1 MNNRETEIKTFVEE
15 SREEITLL
23 QSKAVKTIKK
33 KEKEKFERYS
43 SSCFE
48 EKQTLFF
55 GGARKYGGKKCR
67 GSGAFTRRN
76 GKFDPILRAY
86 YQSREYVIPV
96 SLPLAVLPSVF
107 TVFPSPFAAP
117 ARVSRPNAIK
127 LLAARRANGEMSL
140 TMVVIAGACRVS
152 RFKSSFYLLH
162 DRLNP
167 IFVFIRTRF
176 PGDRSIPSL
185 PFLSLSL
192 FLAEILRNS
201 SIRKVDAVDEA
212 DDFFFIHFASFPF
225 FSLSLWR
232 FVSSIGVFSRIFP
245 GDIEAQKRRRG
256 GYLGFY
262 FRRKR
267 KLAWRTKYFGISDS
281 TCGGEYR
288 WNEVNACY
296 VTP

>member
-1 MNNRETEIKTFVEE
+1 MNNRETEIKTLVEE

-55 GGARKYGGKKCR
+55 GGARKYEGKKCR

-117 ARVSRPNAIK
+117 ARISRPNAIK

-185 PFLSLSL
+185 PLLSLSSSPKFFEIRRFGRSMQSTKRTISFLSTSLRFLFFLSLSGAS
-192 FLAEILRNS
+192 FLRSAYFREYFREISR
-201 SIRKVDAVDEA
+201 RKKEGEA
-212 DDFFFIHFASFPF
+212 DI
-225 FSLSLWR
+225 
-232 FVSSIGVFSRIFP
+232 
-245 GDIEAQKRRRG
+245 
-256 GYLGFY
+256 
-262 FRRKR
+262 
-267 KLAWRTKYFGISDS
+267 
-281 TCGGEYR
+281 
-288 WNEVNACY
+288 
-296 VTP
+296 

>member
-55 GGARKYGGKKCR
+55 GGARKYEGKKCR

-185 PFLSLSL
+185 PLLSLSL
-192 FLAEILRNS
+192 PRSPKFFEIRRFERSN
-201 SIRKVDAVDEA
+201 AVDEA

-281 TCGGEYR
+281 TCGGGRRMER
-288 WNEVNACY
+288 G
-296 VTP
+296 

>member
-185 PFLSLSL
+185 PLLSLSSSPK
-192 FLAEILRNS
+192 FFEIRRFERSN
-201 SIRKVDAVDEA
+201 AVDEA
-212 DDFFFIHFASFPF
+212 DDFFFVHFASFPF

-281 TCGGEYR
+281 TCGGGRRMER
-288 WNEVNACY
+288 G
-296 VTP
+296 

>member
-117 ARVSRPNAIK
+117 ARISRPNAIK

-201 SIRKVDAVDEA
+201 SIRKVECSRRSGRFLFCPLRFV
-212 DDFFFIHFASFPF
+212 SFF
-225 FSLSLWR
+225 FSLSLALR
-232 FVSSIGVFSRIFP
+232 FFDRRIFANISGRYRGAKKKARRIFRILFPSKEEIGVENEIFRNQRF
-245 GDIEAQKRRRG
+245 DLRRG
-256 GYLGFY
+256 EANGTRLT
-262 FRRKR
+262 R
-267 KLAWRTKYFGISDS
+267 AT
-281 TCGGEYR
+281 
-288 WNEVNACY
+288 
-296 VTP
+296 

>member
-76 GKFDPILRAY
+76 GKFDLILRAY

-185 PFLSLSL
+185 PLLSLSSSPK
-192 FLAEILRNS
+192 FFEIRRFERSN
-201 SIRKVDAVDEA
+201 AVDEA
-212 DDFFFIHFASFPF
+212 DDFFFVHFASFPF

-281 TCGGEYR
+281 TCGGGRRMER
-288 WNEVNACY
+288 G
-296 VTP
+296 